1 MAKAKGTFNLILDIN
16 IPDELL
22 NEEGEVSE
30 DTEKMIEE
38 VIKDSIRKALAN
50 KANPDREDLGIARIL
65 AVFACIRILE

>member
-22 NEEGEVSE
+22 NEEGGVSE

-65 AVFACIRILE
+65 AVLAFIRILE